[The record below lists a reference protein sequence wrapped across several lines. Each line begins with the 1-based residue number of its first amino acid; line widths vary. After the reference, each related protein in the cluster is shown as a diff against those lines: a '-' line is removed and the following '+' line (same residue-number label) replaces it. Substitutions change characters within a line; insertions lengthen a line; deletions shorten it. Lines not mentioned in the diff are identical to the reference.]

1 MPIIDKGPN
10 EKLGGS
16 ANTRSNIIPAL
27 REVQYPGSH
36 ASGKAFYLNLYIY
49 YCSIILIYYSP
60 LGPVGSIDDQQT
72 ESL

>member
-1 MPIIDKGPN
+1 MGYWKVHAYNRQGAKRLPLT

-49 YCSIILIYYSP
+49 TRSFEEMQC
-60 LGPVGSIDDQQT
+60 
-72 ESL
+72 